1 MGGHPVLRPQ
11 RHRHCRAAG
20 RRIHQARFWI
30 ELTSVSVYIVVAY
43 MLALEWHSPIH
54 VIWRADWVYFG
65 GILLG
70 SAACLK
76 LVVGAKDTLLH
87 DS

>member
-1 MGGHPVLRPQ
+1 M
-11 RHRHCRAAG
+11 
-20 RRIHQARFWI
+20 
-30 ELTSVSVYIVVAY
+30 SVYIVVAY
-43 MLALEWHSPIH
+43 LLALEWHSPIH

-65 GILLG
+65 GILVG

-76 LVVGAKDTLLH
+76 LVGWREGHPSLH